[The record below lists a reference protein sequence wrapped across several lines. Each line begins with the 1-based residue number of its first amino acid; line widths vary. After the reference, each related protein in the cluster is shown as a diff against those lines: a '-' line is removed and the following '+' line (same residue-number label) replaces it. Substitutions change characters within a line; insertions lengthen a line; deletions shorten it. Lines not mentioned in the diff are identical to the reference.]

1 MYNKRPVCCSFGI
14 ALVIKT
20 QTGKFALLKNIM
32 KKIEAIIRPHLLEA
46 VKEALQTQGVQGMTL
61 SEVRGFGRQKGH
73 TEVYRGSEYTVEFVP
88 KIKLEIIVDDDLLD
102 NVIDAICK
110 SAKTGKFGDGKI
122 FVFDV
127 EDAIRIR
134 TGEHGEHAV

>member
-1 MYNKRPVCCSFGI
+1 M
-14 ALVIKT
+14 VIKT
-20 QTGKFALLKNIM
+20 QTGKFAVLKNIM
-32 KKIEAIIRPHLLEA
+32 KKVEAIIRPHLLES

>member
-1 MYNKRPVCCSFGI
+1 M
-14 ALVIKT
+14 VIKT
-20 QTGKFALLKNIM
+20 QTGRFALLKNIM